1 MLSLLLLLLLI
12 IRFYLVPV
20 LLTQP
25 TKDLNLVRKQI
36 YLFVELI
43 PHKTFPEDQ
52 LSFVRNVPD
61 GSTVTRTGGLALLY
75 VARGRFFDSQ
85 SKVESSNTKKKFK
98 SGLEYSLHSFPP
110 PHTGHLPDCLHL
122 IHTIPRQVCKTT

>member
-1 MLSLLLLLLLI
+1 MLLLLLLLLLL
-12 IRFYLVPV
+12 FYEVPV

-25 TKDLNLVRKQI
+25 TKKLNFVLQQI

-61 GSTVTRTGGLALLY
+61 GSTVTRPGGLAIIY

-85 SKVESSNTKKKFK
+85 SKV
-98 SGLEYSLHSFPP
+98 
-110 PHTGHLPDCLHL
+110 
-122 IHTIPRQVCKTT
+122 V